1 MSFFRKING
10 LLMSIFTLNKSCI
23 LLIILLITSCRSGG
37 NDYVVTPPEIPISDL
52 RSGDIAFRL
61 GRTLE
66 SRAIAAEGGY
76 SHVGIVIRHDSTLQI
91 AHIEP
96 SRNGS
101 ELIKYESLEQFFHPD
116 NATSGAVMRIENLDS
131 AQLAIVENYLFSCKN
146 ITFDHDYKL
155 SDTTQMYCTELAFRA
170 FSKIGIDITDGTR
183 RRVPIAQE
191 KVILPTD
198 IFRNDRLVEIWRY

>member
-1 MSFFRKING
+1 MLFFRKING

-23 LLIILLITSCRSGG
+23 LFILLLITSCRSGG
-37 NDYVVTPPEIPISDL
+37 NDYDVTPPEIPISDL

-66 SRAIAAEGGY
+66 SRAIATEGGY

-96 SRNGS
+96 SRGGS
-101 ELIKYESLEQFFHPD
+101 ELTKYESLEQFFHPQ
-116 NATSGAVMRIENLDS
+116 NATSGAVMRIEGLNS
-131 AQLAIVENYLFSCKN
+131 EQQATVENYLFSCKN
-146 ITFDHDYKL
+146 ISFDHDYKL

-170 FSKIGIDITDGTR
+170 FSEIGIDITNGIR
-183 RRVPIAQE
+183 HRVPLAQE
-191 KVILPTD
+191 EVILPTD
-198 IFRNDRLVEIWRY
+198 ISQNDRLVGIWQY